1 MFSPVPAIFAI
12 VCIVLAQDE
21 EFFRRRE
28 RTFNGPSLDG
38 IYLHVGLVSSFRKRI
53 KLKHFSHATNFKP
66 L

>member
-28 RTFNGPSLDG
+28 RTFNGMVSTYMLDWCPVFG
-38 IYLHVGLVSSFRKRI
+38 NELS
-53 KLKHFSHATNFKP
+53 
-66 L
+66 